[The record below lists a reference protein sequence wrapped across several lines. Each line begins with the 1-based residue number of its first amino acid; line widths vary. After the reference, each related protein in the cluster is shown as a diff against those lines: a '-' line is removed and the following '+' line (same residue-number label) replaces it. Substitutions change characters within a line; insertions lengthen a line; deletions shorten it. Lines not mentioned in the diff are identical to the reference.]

1 MINISNPAD
10 ATRYDKYIKALHD
23 EFGSRLFTRKEF
35 EEWRMKFAVRTPY
48 GKYRSKTPCLETF
61 LNSHIIHVE
70 NKENFSRAYVTDRWY
85 DKEFINTAE
94 LKKLREM
101 IENCASETLAQYLN
115 EALDDN
121 VNEMDSLLEV
131 KKKKEDDKKP
141 KIVLKSNTNP
151 NLPKKVAKK

>member
-70 NKENFSRAYVTDRWY
+70 NKENFSRAYVTDRWN
-85 DKEFINTAE
+85 DKEFINTVE
-94 LKKLREM
+94 LKKLREAIKGCANEILVEYLSEV
-101 IENCASETLAQYLN
+101 IE
-115 EALDDN
+115 DN
-121 VNEMDSLLEV
+121 VQEMDCV
-131 KKKKEDDKKP
+131 RHYY
-141 KIVLKSNTNP
+141 KIDCTCLADYLRQQQSFLVDLVGGTF
-151 NLPKKVAKK
+151 